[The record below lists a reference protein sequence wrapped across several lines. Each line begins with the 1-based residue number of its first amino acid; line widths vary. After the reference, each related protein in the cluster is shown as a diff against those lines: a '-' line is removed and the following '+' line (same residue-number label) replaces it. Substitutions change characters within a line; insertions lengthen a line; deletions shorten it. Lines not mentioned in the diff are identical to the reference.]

1 MTVGTG
7 IVGEVNS
14 VSCGRIFLPSG
25 YKCCTDVC
33 IAKENALF
41 AFGSGVGLDRSGRL
55 YKVTCDSWGLSK
67 ECVRGNYLR
76 TRQYDKRVY
85 ILHKSQLVDS
95 PSCEVFLGLQMGH
108 GVSITLYSSRQ
119 THGFMDQC

>member
-41 AFGSGVGLDRSGRL
+41 ALGSGVGLDRSGRL
-55 YKVTCDSWGLSK
+55 YNVTCDSWGLSK
-67 ECVRGNYLR
+67 EWVRGNYLR

-108 GVSITLYSSRQ
+108 GVSLTLYSSRQ

>member
-14 VSCGRIFLPSG
+14 VSGDRIFPPSG

-33 IAKENALF
+33 IAKEYALF
-41 AFGSGVGLDRSGRL
+41 PFGSGVGLDRSGRL
-55 YKVTCDSWGLSK
+55 YNVTCDSWGLSK
-67 ECVRGNYLR
+67 EWLRKNYLR

-85 ILHKSQLVDS
+85 ILHKPQLVDS
-95 PSCEVFLGLQMGH
+95 PPCEVFLGLQVGH
-108 GVSITLYSSRQ
+108 GGSLTLFPSRQ
-119 THGFMDQC
+119 THEFMNRC